1 MGFDDTYKLSAHA
14 VITNDEGAVL
24 QLRATYAD
32 KTWGLPGGAL
42 DLGETI
48 HEALYRECKEELGR
62 EVVIDYLS
70 GVYYHRVYN
79 SHVFIFRAH
88 LKACGVNANGVGN
101 GNGDFTL
108 SSEHSAFDYFP
119 LADLSP
125 VQRVRVQHCLQFNGE
140 VQSAKF

>member
-14 VITNDEGAVL
+14 VICNDASEVL
-24 QLRATYAD
+24 QVRATYAD

-42 DLGETI
+42 DIGETV
-48 HEALYRECKEELGR
+48 HEALHRECREELGR
-62 EVVIDYLS
+62 DVIIDYLS

-88 LKACGVNANGVGN
+88 FLSD
-101 GNGDFTL
+101 GDIVL
-108 SSEHSAFDYFP
+108 SPEHSEFAYFS
-119 LADLSP
+119 LDDLSP

>member
-14 VITNDEGAVL
+14 VIANEAGEVL

-48 HEALYRECKEELGR
+48 HEALHRECREELGR

-70 GVYYHRVYN
+70 GVYYHRVFN

-88 LKACGVNANGVGN
+88 LKGR
-101 GNGDFTL
+101 GDIVL
-108 SSEHSAFDYFP
+108 SSEHSDFDYFS
-119 LADLSP
+119 LKDLTP

>member
-14 VITNDEGAVL
+14 VITNDAGEVL

-32 KTWGLPGGAL
+32 KSWGLPGGAL

-48 HEALYRECKEELGR
+48 HEALHRECREELGR
-62 EVVIDYLS
+62 EILIDYLS

-88 LKACGVNANGVGN
+88 FKGN
-101 GNGDFTL
+101 GEIRL
-108 SSEHSAFDYFP
+108 SSEHSSYDFFP
-119 LADLSP
+119 LAQLTP
-125 VQRVRVQHCLQFNGE
+125 VQRVRVMDCLHFSGE
-140 VQSAKF
+140 VRSAKF

>member
-14 VITNDEGAVL
+14 VITNLEGAVL

-32 KTWGLPGGAL
+32 KSWGLPGGAL

-48 HEALYRECKEELGR
+48 HEALHRECREELGR
-62 EVVIDYLS
+62 DIVIDYLS

-88 LKACGVNANGVGN
+88 FKGN
-101 GNGDFTL
+101 GGITL
-108 SSEHSAFDYFP
+108 SSEHSEFEYFTVN
-119 LADLSP
+119 DLTP

>member
-14 VITNDEGAVL
+14 VITNEAGEVL

-32 KTWGLPGGAL
+32 KSWGLPGGAL

-48 HEALYRECKEELGR
+48 HEALHRECREELGR
-62 EVVIDYLS
+62 EIVIDYLS

-88 LKACGVNANGVGN
+88 LKTHGVGN
-101 GNGDFTL
+101 SNGDITL
-108 SSEHSAFDYFP
+108 SSEHSAFDYFA
-119 LADLSP
+119 LNDLSP

>member
-14 VITNDEGAVL
+14 VITNDAGEVL

-42 DLGETI
+42 DLGETV
-48 HEALYRECKEELGR
+48 HEALHRECREELGR
-62 EVVIDYLS
+62 DIAIDYLS

-88 LKACGVNANGVGN
+88 FL
-101 GNGDFTL
+101 DESEIRL
-108 SSEHSAFDYFP
+108 SSEHSAFDYFS
-119 LADLSP
+119 LDSLSP
-125 VQRVRVQHCLQFNGE
+125 VQRVRVGHCLEFDGE

>member
-14 VITNDEGAVL
+14 VITNQEGEVL

-48 HEALYRECKEELGR
+48 HEALHRECREELGR
-62 EVVIDYLS
+62 DIVIDYLS

-88 LKACGVNANGVGN
+88 LKANGTSPNVKG
-101 GNGDFTL
+101 GITL

-119 LADLSP
+119 LSDLSP
-125 VQRVRVQHCLQFNGE
+125 VQRVRVEHCLQFNGE

>member
-14 VITNDEGAVL
+14 VITNAEGEVL

-48 HEALYRECKEELGR
+48 HEALLRECREELGR
-62 EVVIDYLS
+62 DVVIDYLS

-88 LKACGVNANGVGN
+88 LKACGANRN
-101 GNGDFTL
+101 GEITL
-108 SSEHSAFDYFP
+108 SSEHSAYDYFA
-119 LADLSP
+119 LNDLSP
-125 VQRVRVQHCLQFNGE
+125 VQRVRVEHCLNFNGE

>member
-14 VITNDEGAVL
+14 VITNEVGEVL

-32 KTWGLPGGAL
+32 KSWGLPGGAL

-48 HEALYRECKEELGR
+48 HEALHRECREELGR
-62 EVVIDYLS
+62 DIVIDYLS

-88 LKACGVNANGVGN
+88 FKGN
-101 GNGDFTL
+101 GEIRL
-108 SSEHSAFDYFP
+108 SSEHSAYEYFP
-119 LADLSP
+119 LTDLTP
-125 VQRVRVQHCLQFNGE
+125 VQHVRVKDCLHFNGE
-140 VQSAKF
+140 VRSAKF

>member
-1 MGFDDTYKLSAHA
+1 MGFNDTYKLSAHA
-14 VITNDEGAVL
+14 VITNDAGKVL

-42 DLGETI
+42 DPGETV
-48 HEALYRECKEELGR
+48 HEALHRECEEELGR
-62 EVVIDYLS
+62 EVAIEYLS

-79 SHVFIFRAH
+79 SHVFVFRAH
-88 LKACGVNANGVGN
+88 FKGQGN
-101 GNGDFTL
+101 ITL
-108 SSEHSAFDYFP
+108 SSEHSAYDYFS
-119 LADLSP
+119 LQDLSP